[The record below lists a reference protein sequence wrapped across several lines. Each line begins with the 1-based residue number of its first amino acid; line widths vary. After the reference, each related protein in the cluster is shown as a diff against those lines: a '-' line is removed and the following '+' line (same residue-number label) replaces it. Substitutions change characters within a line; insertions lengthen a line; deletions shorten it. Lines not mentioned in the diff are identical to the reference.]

1 MKRILFALISVI
13 MATGL
18 MAEVM
23 EIITLRNGNI
33 YSGYIWMQLANG
45 EIVVKADTSVVYMP
59 MSEVD
64 RIVRMPVKG
73 NDRRQF
79 ADIYRTIADSVAV
92 VEDAVVEELAAYPDT
107 AAVDM
112 EYVYVDSVASSSS
125 AYIEPDTAAIDVVA
139 VGGAAESDY
148 FPEVIRNVELLE
160 EGSVIKYRDANPR
173 DITLRMKDV
182 RLITRPLRDPS
193 LLNGLR
199 DEIVT
204 KGGQTYT
211 GQIVSN
217 EPGKSVRINDN
228 GRIYH
233 VALSDIAIQRRVAI
247 DPSESVVSQAPL
259 LDNVYLRKDGGVLL
273 DVVLIEQNFSRGTFD
288 VIDRN
293 NVVTRRNLA
302 DISKIRK
309 HVNKD
314 YRPRKEFAFEK
325 DSVYINRKVVTG
337 IPYERK
343 GDKIKAKFPK
353 VSIPSFTRDNGCI
366 ILEGSDNMTNKRMI
380 LIPVSVSG
388 SKEIMIDMTDLI
400 DRNIPVSSQDVN
412 PRNNI
417 LRRAFNVNPG
427 YYAFI
432 NTENSSLILFRV
444 I

>member
-1 MKRILFALISVI
+1 M
-13 MATGL
+13 
-18 MAEVM
+18 
-23 EIITLRNGNI
+23 
-33 YSGYIWMQLANG
+33 
-45 EIVVKADTSVVYMP
+45 
-59 MSEVD
+59 
-64 RIVRMPVKG
+64 
-73 NDRRQF
+73 
-79 ADIYRTIADSVAV
+79 
-92 VEDAVVEELAAYPDT
+92 
-107 AAVDM
+107 
-112 EYVYVDSVASSSS
+112 
-125 AYIEPDTAAIDVVA
+125 
-139 VGGAAESDY
+139 
-148 FPEVIRNVELLE
+148 
-160 EGSVIKYRDANPR
+160 
-173 DITLRMKDV
+173 
-182 RLITRPLRDPS
+182 RDPS

-233 VALSDIAIQRRVAI
+233 VALSDIAIRRRGL
-247 DPSESVVSQAPL
+247 VSQAPL

-388 SKEIMIDMTDLI
+388 SKEKMFD
-400 DRNIPVSSQDVN
+400 
-412 PRNNI
+412 
-417 LRRAFNVNPG
+417 LRRGFNVNPG

>member
-1 MKRILFALISVI
+1 MISVI

-33 YSGYIWMQLANG
+33 YSGYIWMQLADG
-45 EIVVKADTSVVYMP
+45 EIGVKADTSVVYMP

-79 ADIYRTIADSVAV
+79 ADIYRAIADSVAV

-107 AAVDM
+107 TAVDM
-112 EYVYVDSVASSSS
+112 EYLYVDSVAAPSS
-125 AYIEPDTAAIDVVA
+125 AYVYVDTAATANITPVEISA
-139 VGGAAESDY
+139 SGDY

-160 EGSVIKYRDANPR
+160 EGSVIKYRDTNPR
-173 DITLRMKDV
+173 DITLRMQDV

-228 GRIYH
+228 GRIYR

-273 DVVLIEQNFSRGTFD
+273 DMVLIEQNFSRGTFD

-432 NTENSSLILFRV
+432 NTENSGLILFRV